1 MKLLI
6 VTTCL
11 SVCFF
16 TQNFAQKIDFK
27 HDFETHAAGNLVQKT
42 LREMGNR
49 FNTLDEGMFSQK
61 KRTRCS
67 FLMLNNL
74 ARAAATINDKEAFE
88 CIISSLVDRTRVIE
102 TRDQYFIEMNE
113 KADKSRRIVLKR
125 A

>member
-11 SVCFF
+11 SVFFF
-16 TQNFAQKIDFK
+16 TQNFAQKIALK
-27 HDFETHAAGNLVQKT
+27 HDFETHIASCQVKKVLTQIENG
-42 LREMGNR
+42 
-49 FNTLDEGMFSQK
+49 FNILHEGAFSQK
-61 KRTRCS
+61 KRIRCS

-88 CIISSLVDRTRVIE
+88 CIISSLVDRTPVAKTLNE
-102 TRDQYFIEMNE
+102 YFIEMNE
-113 KADKSRRIVLKR
+113 KATKSRQIVLKR